1 MTVDYLIAELEK
13 YAGEQEVKIF
23 DDHGSSYVL
32 RTITNVLEST
42 EFENSKKD
50 PVIALFTRTVDESDG

>member
-23 DDHGSSYVL
+23 DDWGSSFVL
-32 RTITNVLEST
+32 RPITNVLEST

-50 PVIALFTRTVDESDG
+50 PVIALFFTVDESDG